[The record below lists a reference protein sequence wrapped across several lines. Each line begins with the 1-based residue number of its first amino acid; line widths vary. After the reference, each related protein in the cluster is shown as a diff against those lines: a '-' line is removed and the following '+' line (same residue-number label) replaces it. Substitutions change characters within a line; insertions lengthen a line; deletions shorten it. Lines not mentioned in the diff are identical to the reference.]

1 MTTKLAKAKNHAYHM
16 QASQR
21 QIRQRMRV
29 LQKSHDA
36 LLSALL
42 GLLNE
47 QQPLGIDRPTYQTA
61 LKATS
66 AAEEIR

>member
-1 MTTKLAKAKNHAYHM
+1 MTTKLAKAKNHAYQM

-21 QIRQRMRV
+21 QIRQRARA

-42 GLLNE
+42 DLINE

-61 LKATS
+61 LKVMS
-66 AAEEIR
+66 AAEEFR